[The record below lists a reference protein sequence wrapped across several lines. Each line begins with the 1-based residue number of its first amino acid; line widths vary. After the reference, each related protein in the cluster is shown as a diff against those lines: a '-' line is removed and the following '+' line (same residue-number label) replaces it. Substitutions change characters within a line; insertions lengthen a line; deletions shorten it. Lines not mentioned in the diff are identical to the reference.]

1 MNGKKLPDGGIL
13 FDDTDDEDDDASLA
27 ATETAEAPRD
37 VAGMD
42 WNAGW
47 KNESG
52 LKGMDLIGEFVK
64 HLPNAPGVYRMFN
77 EAGDV
82 LYVGKARSLKKRVG
96 NYAQG
101 RVHSNRIAQMVRHT
115 THMEFVTTRT
125 ETEALLLEANLIKRL
140 RPRFNVLLRDDKSFP
155 YILITADNRAPAI
168 FKHRGARARKGDYF
182 GPFASAGAVG
192 RTINSL
198 QRAFLIRTCTDS
210 VFETRTRPC
219 LLYQIKRCSGPCT
232 HEISDEGYAELVKE
246 AMDFLS
252 GKSQSVKTAIA
263 RQMNEA
269 SEDLDFERAAI
280 YRDRLAA
287 LSHVQSHQGI
297 NPTGIEEADVFAI
310 HHEGG
315 ISCIQVFFFRTGQN
329 WGNRAYF
336 PKADPSLPG
345 SEILNAFLAQFYDD
359 KPVPKQI
366 LLSETVEEQEL
377 LAAALGEK
385 AGHKVTISV
394 PQRGEKKD
402 ITDHVLANAREAHGR
417 KLAETSSQARLLK
430 GFAETFGLAYVP
442 RRIEIYDNSHI
453 MGTNAVGGMVVAGP
467 EGFVKN
473 QYRKFNIKST
483 DITPGDDFGMMRE
496 VMTRRFSRLLKEEGK
511 PDRERIPTAEEAADM
526 PFPAWPDVILID
538 GGQGQMTAVRA
549 ILDEL
554 GIRDCVTAIGVA
566 KGVDREAGRE
576 RFFADGRSDFSLPP
590 RDPVLYFIQR
600 MRDEAHRFAI
610 GSHRARRK
618 KEMVRNPLDEIS
630 GIGPGRKRSLLQHF
644 GTAKA
649 VSRAGLNDLMA
660 VTGISETVA
669 RQIYNHFHE
678 SGSD

>member
-246 AMDFLS
+246 AKDFLS

-297 NPTGIEEADVFAI
+297 NPAGIEEADVFAI

-336 PKADPSLPG
+336 PKTDPSLPG

-566 KGVDREAGRE
+566 KGMDREAGRE